1 MKTRPD
7 TDEPLDVGTADPF
20 GPSGEKWG
28 VGMGW
33 DPEEDREG
41 VVDIDVV
48 HTSDRKGIRKDR
60 TRWTSN

>member
-1 MKTRPD
+1 M
-7 TDEPLDVGTADPF
+7 DVGTADPF